1 MWRLAGPE
9 PTLDA
14 NNHQIAHH
22 FAGDAG
28 GRGRPGDDFPIAG
41 VDSEQDTEELAIAA
55 SELEMIGAPTDIR
68 AQSDHDTVVGA
79 PWPAA
84 SVPLQGQF
92 IDLHDPQHSLGID
105 CWLAF
110 SLLLPVHQAR
120 DAPVSVGRAL
130 VHEPTDQHQQR
141 LVCGLAIGPMRLS
154 GASNPL
160 DQVRTG
166 DRKLSATAFIANRP
180 CDRSMTAAAIS
191 VFLPARHQALP

>member
-28 GRGRPGDDFPIAG
+28 GRGRPGDDFPIAS
-41 VDSEQDTEELAIAA
+41 VDGEQDTEELAIAA

-68 AQSDHDTVVGA
+68 AQSDHDTVVSA
-79 PWPAA
+79 PWPEA

-92 IDLHDPQHSLGID
+92 IDLHDPQHSLAG
-105 CWLAF
+105 LPSAF
-110 SLLLPVHQAR
+110 CCRFTKRVMR
-120 DAPVSVGRAL
+120 RYSVGWAL
-130 VHEPTDQHQQR
+130 IHEPTDQHQQR
-141 LVCGLAIGPMRLS
+141 LVGRLAIEATRLG

-160 DQVRTG
+160 HQVRTG
-166 DRKLSATAFIANRP
+166 DRKRVGPRLS
-180 CDRSMTAAAIS
+180 
-191 VFLPARHQALP
+191 

>member
-1 MWRLAGPE
+1 

-68 AQSDHDTVVGA
+68 AQSDHDNVVGA

-84 SVPLQGQF
+84 SVPLQGLF
-92 IDLHDPQHSLGID
+92 IDLLIRSTR
-105 CWLAF
+105 LA
-110 SLLLPVHQAR
+110 LIVGLPSAFCCRFTKRV
-120 DAPVSVGRAL
+120 
-130 VHEPTDQHQQR
+130 
-141 LVCGLAIGPMRLS
+141 MRRY
-154 GASNPL
+154 P
-160 DQVRTG
+160 
-166 DRKLSATAFIANRP
+166 
-180 CDRSMTAAAIS
+180 
-191 VFLPARHQALP
+191 

>member
-1 MWRLAGPE
+1 MEAPCHWHLQRGSGTAV
-9 PTLDA
+9 DA

-28 GRGRPGDDFPIAG
+28 GRGRPGHDFPVAS
-41 VDSEQDTEELAIAA
+41 VDGEQDTEELTIAA

-79 PWPAA
+79 PWSAA

-105 CWLAF
+105 RWLAF
-110 SLLLPVHQAR
+110 SLLLPVHQPC

-141 LVCGLAIGPMRLS
+141 FVSGL
-154 GASNPL
+154 
-160 DQVRTG
+160 D
-166 DRKLSATAFIANRP
+166 TA
-180 CDRSMTAAAIS
+180 
-191 VFLPARHQALP
+191 

>member
-28 GRGRPGDDFPIAG
+28 GRGRPGDDFPIAS
-41 VDSEQDTEELAIAA
+41 VDGEQDPEELAIAA
-55 SELEMIGAPTDIR
+55 SQLEMIGAPTDIR

-110 SLLLPVHQAR
+110 SLLLPVAR
-120 DAPVSVGRAL
+120 RGMQWR
-130 VHEPTDQHQQR
+130 
-141 LVCGLAIGPMRLS
+141 
-154 GASNPL
+154 
-160 DQVRTG
+160 
-166 DRKLSATAFIANRP
+166 RP
-180 CDRSMTAAAIS
+180 KTRSPFS
-191 VFLPARHQALP
+191 